1 MSSRTAFA
9 CTLLALFA
17 LAAAPLQAQDW
28 ESFAA
33 SSDRSMDPIL
43 LHVMAG
49 SDLEENIGICKGL
62 GRRPDPDISVFI
74 DSLAAGHVSKTATGT
89 EVLLRWM
96 LTAVLDA
103 HTGEDSLRAWRD
115 ANARSVDML
124 LEKIDQWEEPQL
136 KGLLLRLALIANTPQ
151 GLRAIMDVGTGVV
164 RELEHSDGLIRSGD
178 AALALDF
185 LSASRKAA
193 RSDFFPYC
201 VQIARLSRDAHLVK
215 AARAAAAALALTP

>member
-9 CTLLALFA
+9 GTLLALLA
-17 LAAAPLQAQDW
+17 LAAAPLEAQDW

-43 LHVMAG
+43 LRVMAESG
-49 SDLEENIGICKGL
+49 LEENIGICKGL
-62 GRRPDPDISVFI
+62 GRRQDPDVSVFI

-89 EVLLRWM
+89 EVLLRW
-96 LTAVLDA
+96 LLATVLDA
-103 HTGEDSLRAWRD
+103 HPGEESLRAWRD
-115 ANARSVDML
+115 ANAGSMDML

-136 KGLLLRLALIANTPQ
+136 RGALLRFALIDNTPQ
-151 GLRAIMDVGTGVV
+151 GMRAIMEVGTGAVS
-164 RELEHSDGLIRSGD
+164 RLERSDGMIGAED

-185 LSASRKAA
+185 LSAARKAA

-201 VQIARLSRDAHLVK
+201 VQIARLSRDAILVK
-215 AARAAAAALALTP
+215 AARTAAAALASAP